1 MADNNFTYDCV
12 GTVLPRMDA
21 GHSRQN
27 INKTTASAS
36 SQSFTEQQRRTNQ
49 QDIINT
55 IPKLLRKE
63 NLKAEE
69 HQMNGIGL
77 ESHFSKL
84 KFPLMKAIVDKL
96 ATLKLPIKLTETDTG
111 YKFDTETQA
120 IYLEQTLREG
130 FSHPAVDRIMLWT
143 ALHPYGFYQTC
154 LTDYNLQ
161 NLLAGDVVEKLLK
174 NGKTG
179 R

>member
-1 MADNNFTYDCV
+1 MEDNKHISKDFPFGSAIASTILEN
-12 GTVLPRMDA
+12 LPY
-21 GHSRQN
+21 QN
-27 INKTTASAS
+27 WFVERFNAAVFENELKFAS
-36 SQSFTEQQRRTNQ
+36 
-49 QDIINT
+49 
-55 IPKLLRKE
+55 KGRKE

-96 ATLKLPIKLTETDTG
+96 AALKLPIKLTETDTG
-111 YKFDTETQA
+111 RVSSAETKA
-120 IYLEQTLREG
+120 FYLEQALREG